1 MTSYYYHKDLIK
13 HFCAYDIEKHH

>member
-13 HFCAYDIEKHH
+13 HFCAYNIEKHH